1 MGASNMSP
9 DMINFQIQNMK
20 MNLENIRLQ
29 IPQLF
34 LSPIQLSLNG
44 IEVMNLGIKILN
56 TIIECSKI
64 GMGIQ
69 SNLYQNFKN
78 IGFQLQNIGNHF
90 QNLSIPN
97 IGNENNNYNNIEIK
111 IQMKNIVFQ
120 NRLGKLTNITVPFGT
135 TIEKAL
141 EKFFERRPELKR
153 IKNEI
158 KFIYNSMDI
167 KDMNKQVEDFFLW
180 ENPRV
185 FVTDCI

>member
-29 IPQLF
+29 IPHLF
-34 LSPIQLSLNG
+34 LAPIQLSLNG

-56 TIIECSKI
+56 TIIQFSKI
-64 GMGIQ
+64 GMETQ
-69 SNLYQNFKN
+69 SNLYKNFKD
-78 IGFQLQNIGNHF
+78 IGFQLQNIGNQFH
-90 QNLSIPN
+90 NLIIPN
-97 IGNENNNYNNIEIK
+97 IGIQNNNNNMEMK

-135 TIEKAL
+135 TIKKTIEL
-141 EKFFERRPELKR
+141 FYERRPELKG

-158 KFIYNSMDI
+158 KFIYNSIEI
-167 KDMNKQVEDFFLW
+167 KDVNEKVEDLFLW

-185 FVTDCI
+185 LVTDCT